1 MEDIML
7 KVTSG
12 IALVSL
18 AIGAAMNYLS
28 PGTTVAFSGWG
39 FAVLVPLCLFAAL
52 YLLWNITE

>member
-1 MEDIML
+1 ML